1 MAAHRGKGSVGS
13 SRKPVRKLAQCQ
25 VEVIVGAVRMLAVAR

>member
-1 MAAHRGKGSVGS
+1 MAAHREKGSVGN

-25 VEVIVGAVRMLAVAR
+25 VEVVVGAVRMLAVAR